1 MVVCSMSNATIT
13 NLSIQISM
21 SVLLNINARRNPNA
35 LLNQQQLQQQRQR
48 RQNSHHQMA
57 TIVKEEHVTVAF
69 METCVT
75 SENFVTRN
83 FNFAQMKFFMK
94 AALNVNQDR
103 IHGHELFDSPTRIV
117 GPLIPG

>member
-57 TIVKEEHVTVAF
+57 MTVKEEHVTVAS

-75 SENFVTRN
+75 LGNFVTRN
-83 FNFAQMKFFMK
+83 FNFVQMRFFMK
-94 AALNVNQDR
+94 AALNANQAQ
-103 IHGHELFDSPTRIV
+103 IHGHRLSDSPSRTVR
-117 GPLIPG
+117 PLIRG